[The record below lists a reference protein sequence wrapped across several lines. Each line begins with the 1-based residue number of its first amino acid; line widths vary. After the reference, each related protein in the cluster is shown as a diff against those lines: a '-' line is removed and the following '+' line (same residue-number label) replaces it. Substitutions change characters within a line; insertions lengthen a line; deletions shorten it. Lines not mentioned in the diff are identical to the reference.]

1 MYVSNVSSKYYRVRE
16 LFQCVEDAHHEV
28 HSVVMNGD
36 ILEMWYFDMSKP
48 PPTNEELLKLWVS
61 DTEFPALAKLR
72 KSIKN
77 LTENLDVKVSL
88 VFCYT
93 KLLLRYILQC
103 LPFYLDKTFIVIYGH
118 LSTSILMIH

>member
-1 MYVSNVSSKYYRVRE
+1 
-16 LFQCVEDAHHEV
+16 
-28 HSVVMNGD
+28 
-36 ILEMWYFDMSKP
+36 MWYFDMSKP

-88 VFCYT
+88 IFFYKTWNSFLNCYIF
-93 KLLLRYILQC
+93 LLNTQFNM
-103 LPFYLDKTFIVIYGH
+103 LPY
-118 LSTSILMIH
+118 S